1 MDRKQPSLCIIYRFV
16 LMAVVPCYLNAQ
28 VQEVW
33 SNDSEASNN
42 SYSPSSELLFKKGT
56 ENLSVKKHSKAIA
69 NTHQESLYFASNG
82 GFHHDNTSV
91 HLFVKDDLFSN
102 VNQTER
108 HSNLSKLQENTF
120 ESAVHKPC
128 STNCIPKT
136 PHDNVIYDLKYS
148 NLTHSGNGVEIL
160 RNNQSISSVKLAR
173 YVAKTFFHGPFREL
187 HLNSEDVKNSE
198 SEAIS
203 YPTKAT
209 DSSKMDSDIAD
220 LTSSH
225 NVSGQNHTN
234 DMNNTSRRLMLY
246 ARSLD
251 HTSEVAERSL
261 RSRRVNRR
269 NNSTT
274 TNKMGRS
281 ATPNV
286 QSENHVPVN
295 TSALHSP
302 PSTRVSRLPDL
313 SLPPETESDVP
324 ASISRE
330 EFNKFIAEMKASR
343 SGILFDGSGTA
354 ENCQTSKNEEG
365 ICIPLTEC
373 KEAMEKL
380 RREIPRICRWIGDM
394 PVVCCPKISKPRKLS
409 VPGCGT
415 RIVRGLNRMV
425 RQVPRMIPA
434 IPPTKSDKKPAVA
447 GGVESVVGAWPWMAG
462 IYTRNFG
469 IENFLCGAAV
479 INEKHLVT
487 AAHCF
492 QTSGRGRVQT
502 ARYVVRV
509 GSIKAMEGSLYLIDS
524 IIIHPEYKRREHYND
539 IAVIRLKDSMDF
551 STNVRPICLPNSSEI
566 RGKKLKGRDVT
577 VTGWGDLEFGG
588 QRASILREVT
598 VKVMDLPSCNQ
609 SYADM
614 RGTTIPQG
622 LTSQFICAGV
632 PEGGKDACQ
641 RDSGGPLMLFENG
654 AWHLVGVVSFGYQC
668 AQAGYP
674 GVYTRITSYLQW
686 LEEVTAGS

>member
-1 MDRKQPSLCIIYRFV
+1 MDCKLPSLCIIYRFV
-16 LMAVVPCYLNAQ
+16 LMAVMPCYLNAQ
-28 VQEVW
+28 IQEAW
-33 SNDSEASNN
+33 SKDFETSNN
-42 SYSPSSELLFKKGT
+42 SYSPNSELSFRKGT
-56 ENLSVKKHSKAIA
+56 ENFSVKKHSKAMA
-69 NTHQESLYFASNG
+69 NTDRESLYFASSG
-82 GFHHDNTSV
+82 GFHHDNTSL
-91 HLFVKDDLFSN
+91 HLFVKDDTFSKM
-102 VNQTER
+102 NQTER

-120 ESAVHKPC
+120 KSANHKAC

-136 PHDNVIYDLKYS
+136 LHDNVIYDLKYS
-148 NLTHSGNGVEIL
+148 NYTHADNDIEL
-160 RNNQSISSVKLAR
+160 LKNNQSVSTVKFAR
-173 YVAKTFFHGPFREL
+173 YFAKTFFHSPSRNM
-187 HLNSEDVKNSE
+187 HLSNEDLKSSG
-198 SEAIS
+198 SEAVR

-209 DSSKMDSDIAD
+209 NSSKFDSDTVD
-220 LTSSH
+220 LTSSQ
-225 NVSGQNHTN
+225 NVSAQNHAN

-251 HTSEVAERSL
+251 HTSEMAERSL
-261 RSRRVNRR
+261 RSRRVNQR

-281 ATPNV
+281 ATPNI

-295 TSALHSP
+295 TSLHTP
-302 PSTRVSRLPDL
+302 PSTRVARLPDL
-313 SLPPETESDVP
+313 SSPPETEADMP
-324 ASISRE
+324 ANISRE
-330 EFNKFIAEMKASR
+330 ELNTFIAEMKASR
-343 SGILFDGSGTA
+343 AGILFDGSETA

-380 RREIPRICRWIGDM
+380 RKEMPRICRWIGDM

-434 IPPTKSDKKPAVA
+434 IPPTKADKKPAVA
-447 GGVESVVGAWPWMAG
+447 GGEQSVVGAWPWMAG

-539 IAVIRLKDSMDF
+539 IAVIRVKDSMDF
-551 STNVRPICLPNSSEI
+551 STNVRPICLPNSAEI

-577 VTGWGDLEFGG
+577 VTGWGDVEFGG

-598 VKVMDLPSCNQ
+598 VKVVDLPSCNQ

-654 AWHLVGVVSFGYQC
+654 AWHIVGVVSFGYQC

-674 GVYTRITSYLQW
+674 GVYTRITSYLPW
-686 LEEVTAGS
+686 LEVTAGS